1 VLIRQTSDWPA
12 QTITPSF
19 THRKCRSP
27 APSLGC
33 SASLL
38 ASRRLSCLRDRR
50 SLSTEHLPRLPPGSR
65 RHLSKTRRLPS
76 LRTNSPTSTPPCQTQ
91 GIHTRVVR
99 VPSTRRFIFSS
110 SLKSS
115 EVRSTSPGSAFGG
128 FAEHPLPAYRH
139 VDCPRTVL
147 PTSLYHHVSV

>member
-1 VLIRQTSDWPA
+1 MLIRQTSDWPA
-12 QTITPSF
+12 QTITLSF

-27 APSLGC
+27 APSLRC

-38 ASRRLSCLRDRR
+38 ASRRLSCPQDRC
-50 SLSTEHLPRLPPGSR
+50 SLSTERLPRLPPGSR
-65 RHLSKTRRLPS
+65 RHLSGTRRLPS
-76 LRTNSPTSTPPCQTQ
+76 LWTNSPTSTPPYWTQ
-91 GIHTRVVR
+91 GTHTRVVR
-99 VPSTRRFIFSS
+99 VLSTRRFIFSS

-115 EVRSTSPGSAFGG
+115 EVRSTSPGSSFGG
-128 FAEHPLPAYRH
+128 FSERPLLAYRH